1 MKILFTVIQF
11 PVVGGSS
18 LLIQGLSQRLV
29 ELGHETVILT
39 STQPINYEIKSTKS
53 YVIKRIPFWA
63 YDFLLKSKLSSKEK
77 KIIDFLK
84 WIIKGIERLFIYN
97 INKFAKKHSL
107 PLLWGLFR
115 DPFGWKLLLKLL
127 FSNLRDIDIIYTSPV
142 PHSLV
147 TATLLAGKIKKIPV
161 AITPAYH
168 FSLKDFNM
176 FDDFWAR
183 ILRKFNAVIPHT
195 YEELNYLY
203 RIGVPKNIQ
212 KVIGGGVP
220 FKEISAAGDGNWRN
234 KLNIPVR
241 KFTVLF
247 LNSSIESYYKGID
260 SVIKSS
266 MLLPSVHF
274 IFVGRF
280 NKDWEALKKKYDLY
294 DVKNISYIEFV
305 STQEKHQLY
314 NAVDLIVKPSINES
328 LGFVYF
334 EGMCAGKP
342 IITSNIAPMIEVS
355 KDVGLSVPF
364 NSENE
369 LINAIIRLKEDRDL
383 YGKCSKNALIKA
395 KNQSWE
401 KRGNEFEKTFRELIK
416 QNRRFRFKK
425 KKRIQK

>member
-1 MKILFTVIQF
+1 MKILYTVIQF
-11 PVVGGSS
+11 PVIGGTS
-18 LLIQGLSQRLV
+18 LLIQGLSQRLA
-29 ELGHETVILT
+29 ELGHETVIIT
-39 STQPINYEIKSTKS
+39 SDQPINYEIKSTKS
-53 YVIKRIPFWA
+53 YIIKRIPFWA
-63 YDFLLKSKLSSKEK
+63 YDFFFKSKLRNKRK
-77 KIIDFLK
+77 KFLDFLK
-84 WIIKGIERLFIYN
+84 WSIKGIEQLFIDN
-97 INKFAKKHSL
+97 INKFAEKHSL

-115 DPFGWKLLLKLL
+115 DPFGWKLLFKLL
-127 FSNLRDIDIIYTSPV
+127 FSNLRDIDMIYTSPI

-147 TATLLAGKIKKIPV
+147 TAALLAGKIKKIPV
-161 AITPAYH
+161 AIIPSYH
-168 FSLKDFNM
+168 SSIKDFNK

-195 YEELNYLY
+195 YEELNYFY

-220 FKEISAAGDGNWRN
+220 FKEINAAGDGNWRN
-234 KLNIPVR
+234 KLNIPVS

-247 LNSSIESYYKGID
+247 LNSSINSYYKGVD

-266 MLLPSVHF
+266 ILLPSVHF

-280 NKDWEALKKKYDLY
+280 KKDWKVLKKKYDLY

-334 EGMCAGKP
+334 EGMSAGKP
-342 IITSNIAPMIEVS
+342 IITSTIAPMIEVS

-364 NSENE
+364 NDENE
-369 LINAIIRLKEDRDL
+369 LINAITRLKDDKVL
-383 YGKCSKNALIKA
+383 YRK
-395 KNQSWE
+395 
-401 KRGNEFEKTFRELIK
+401 F
-416 QNRRFRFKK
+416 
-425 KKRIQK
+425 